1 LNNFVYQTLT
11 KQVIF
16 IKKPNR
22 FAEQLTERF
31 KLNLKIYQSAMNPA
45 RMEAKYGKLWERNEA
60 EALNLYDRI
69 CKKGLKQE
77 CGLHLNTDPTGLVT

>member
-1 LNNFVYQTLT
+1 
-11 KQVIF
+11 
-16 IKKPNR
+16 
-22 FAEQLTERF
+22 
-31 KLNLKIYQSAMNPA
+31 MNPA